1 MNRYS
6 EYPHL
11 SAYQQQDDVSNANLV
26 ERRRV
31 DDLVRC
37 LIDEGA
43 YFYFPYQWEVRSEG
57 RIPLADQ
64 PALIRR
70 QLLERG
76 SIPPICINLTDC
88 DVSKNAF
95 DVLIEIAKM
104 NSLSIVD
111 LSGTSC
117 TEIQFLELFSS
128 FSIISNGCFT
138 NTAFD
143 DECLECLLSNHQVK
157 TLAIQGTNITARRMS
172 GLAEEFPQV
181 KIITNW
187 SD

>member
-11 SAYQQQDDVSNANLV
+11 SNDQQQDDVSNANLV

-43 YFYFPYQWEVRSEG
+43 YFYFPYQWDVPSET
-57 RIPLADQ
+57 RIPSADE

-70 QLLERG
+70 ILLERG
-76 SIPPICINLTDC
+76 SVPPICINLSDC

-95 DVLIEIAKM
+95 DMLMEIAKM

-111 LSGTSC
+111 LSGTNC
-117 TEIQFLELFSS
+117 TARQFLEFFSS
-128 FSIISNGCFT
+128 FSSISNGCFA
-138 NTAFD
+138 NTAFGN
-143 DECLECLLSNHQVK
+143 ECLVCLLSNHQVK
-157 TLAIQGTNITARRMS
+157 TLAIQGSNVTARRIS
-172 GLAEEFPQV
+172 ELAEVFQQV
-181 KIITNW
+181 KIITKW